1 MPVTKSALAVTAQ
14 LSIKQMAQT
23 FYFYDLETSSGSP
36 RGGRIM
42 QFAGQ
47 RTDEQL
53 KPIGKPDN
61 FLVKL
66 APDVLPE
73 PEAILVHGITPQK
86 AIAEGISEAELVQFF
101 ESTVSKPG
109 TIFVGFNNIRFDDEF
124 IRRLMYR
131 SLRDPYGWHWQDGRG
146 RWDLMD
152 PLRMM
157 RALRPDGFEWPFAPD
172 GKPTVRLESMSS
184 VNKIKHNAHDALG
197 DVTALIELTARFK
210 QAQPKLFSYLLSMRD
225 KKMVAKL
232 VEKPE
237 PFLYTSGKYS
247 GDYLKTTVV
256 TTIVKHPKREAAVVY
271 NLRVDP
277 TPYLGLSAVEL
288 AARWREYDPKLRLP
302 IKTVQYNHCP
312 AVAPTSVLDQ
322 ASIKRLSIDQAVISN
337 HQKQLA
343 DNPEFARKVLE
354 ALEVLDQK
362 QASLLP
368 EEGVDV
374 DEAIYDGFWS
384 DSDKVLLQKLVKA
397 EPQALIA
404 AAESQE
410 SKKISELGFRYVARN
425 YPNKLTSQQHERWEA
440 YRQKTLLEGGEKSR
454 FSLFFNHLSEASKR
468 PDLSANQKY
477 LLTEA
482 QLYAETIMPE
492 L

>member
-1 MPVTKSALAVTAQ
+1 
-14 LSIKQMAQT
+14 MAART

-47 RTDEQL
+47 RTDEKL

-73 PEAILVHGITPQK
+73 PEAVLVHGITPQQTL
-86 AIAEGISEAELVQFF
+86 ADGVSEAELTEYF
-101 ESTVSKPG
+101 EKNISLAGTVF
-109 TIFVGFNNIRFDDEF
+109 IGFNSIRFDDEF
-124 IRRLMYR
+124 MRRLMYR
-131 SLRDPYGWHWQDGRG
+131 SLRDPYSWHWQDGRG

-157 RALRPDGFEWPFAPD
+157 RALRPDGLEWPFAPD
-172 GKPTVRLESMSS
+172 GKPTVRLEAMSA
-184 VNKIKHNAHDALG
+184 VNKIEHKAHDALG
-197 DVTALIELTARFK
+197 DVTALIELTRRFRE
-210 QAQPKLFSYLLSMRD
+210 AQPKLFSYLLAMRD
-225 KKMVAKL
+225 KKMVARL

-247 GDYLKTTVV
+247 GDFEKTTVALTV
-256 TTIVKHPKREAAVVY
+256 VKNPKREAAVVY
-271 NLRVDP
+271 DLRVDP
-277 TPYLGLSAVEL
+277 TECLKLSSAEL
-288 AARWREYDPKLRLP
+288 AARWREYDPELRLP
-302 IKTVQYNHCP
+302 IKTVQYNRCP
-312 AVAPTSVLDQ
+312 AVAPLSVLDEV
-322 ASIKRLSIDQAVISN
+322 SIKRLNIDQATITK
-337 HQKQLA
+337 HLKQLESDA
-343 DNPEFARKVLE
+343 DFAGRVLE
-354 ALEVLDQK
+354 ALELLDQK

-384 DSDKVLLQKLVKA
+384 DTDKKILQDLVKT
-397 EPQALIA
+397 EPEALINVA
-404 AAESQE
+404 KAQK

-425 YPNKLTSQQHERWEA
+425 YPGKLTPAQHDRWEE
-440 YRQKTLLEGGEKSR
+440 YRQKALLGGGEKSR
-454 FSLFFNHLSEASKR
+454 FSQFFSHLSEVIKR

-477 LLTEA
+477 LLTEL
-482 QLYAETIMPE
+482 QLYAESIMPE